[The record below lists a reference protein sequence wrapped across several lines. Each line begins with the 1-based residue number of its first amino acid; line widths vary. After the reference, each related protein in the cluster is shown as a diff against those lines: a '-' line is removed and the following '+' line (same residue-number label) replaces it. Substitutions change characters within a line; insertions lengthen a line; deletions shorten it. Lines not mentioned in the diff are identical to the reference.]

1 MVTRSLLG
9 IFTLLADRH
18 QRGNGDG
25 TDNGTNGTEQGGA
38 ERFAGLSDEAQT
50 MNPIF
55 LFLLGLGGAFGMGGG
70 SKAAANDV
78 AVPDG
83 VPDTPAP
90 DTGGT
95 DDLPDTVIDTGS
107 DDTPV
112 PDDTPAPD
120 PDEGTDVPA
129 PETDETDD
137 TPDPDPDPGPDDVPD
152 DTPAPVPDD
161 GTDVPAPDTGGTDDT
176 PDTGSDTGTDDTT
189 PPDTGS
195 DTTPATPPVNGEPIA
210 LGDGS
215 VAVTVTGGR
224 VSTLA
229 AEDHATAQSIR
240 ILEDP
245 EHGNLT
251 VNPDNT
257 LALVMTT
264 SDFTGSMNF
273 RYEVTDADGNVQQ
286 YDQTLTVEAGTQQAG
301 WGQGHH
307 YLLETDEND
316 DTIVETGDDHRKV
329 FVSNS
334 EDALSRADIAAL
346 EGLDESEITGRWLAE
361 NGVYGADEEM
371 ALKPDAGMDL
381 WYSVTG
387 ETVAPNS
394 NWLLFE
400 KNYTYDDI
408 GRLTTRGM
416 QGEDELHPTHIT
428 SWGEGEQ
435 PIILSQVRSFQRDTD
450 NVVISDVNLQGG
462 VEVLVATNLLFE
474 DVTVVQSGFNLQ
486 NGEHITIRDSS
497 FHDIFLE
504 DPVDGVSWHPFDN
517 REAGIFSANTEGL
530 LIEDTVFA
538 QIAWEEGYDPD
549 GNGDLP
555 QPPNVFSHNLY
566 LTDNVL
572 DVTFRD
578 NVTTHAASYG
588 LQARGGAF
596 IEDNFVGETNAGIT
610 VHGGNFSGDGFSGNY
625 SLWNGNVVTSSSYH
639 VANQIGA
646 LSRGLFDE
654 GIDSALIDN
663 IVAHLADPNDPEDIA
678 LKEFNNGGLYIENS
692 AVFDNTIVYNWEGTR
707 ASSFDLEQN
716 IDGLDTDVL
725 DATTYNTLAQSV
737 LNDPNATADDLAEYL
752 KTNDFNTDELLAFF
766 KDAFEVDV
774 AETAAGTTH
783 TFVPNALGGGIR
795 WDNRINWDNN
805 TLPQNGD
812 SVDLNGN
819 WVHFAANVDLQ
830 DITFGDGAD
839 LKVTAGRLD
848 IEDTTT
854 VGDGTAT
861 LHIDDAGQFWTN
873 GVAAGDDLDVD
884 VDGGRFANTGEISG
898 GVSFDITDGQVLLA
912 TDGAE
917 LTLEAGDVLEITGT
931 QAKVG
936 FDGEDRL
943 TAGLYLKEGATLS
956 FVADD
961 QGLETIEEFR
971 SGGLGDTPEV
981 YSKVDLGQSGL
992 QIDVTE
998 IAGDI
1003 SDSLL
1008 IDVDELLGTFD
1019 TIALI
1024 GLGDQQ
1030 DAEVMIDYESDT
1042 VSLRLFA
1049 DGEGTGETFL
1059 TTVGDTLTPAIARP
1073 LWDVLTD
1080 GQGTF
1085 EEADEEP
1092 ELPVEDQALLLY

>member
-95 DDLPDTVIDTGS
+95 DDPPDTVIDTGS

-120 PDEGTDVPA
+120 PDDGTDVPA

-137 TPDPDPDPGPDDVPD
+137 TPDPDPGPDDVPD

-176 PDTGSDTGTDDTT
+176 PDTGTDTGTDDTT

-195 DTTPATPPVNGEPIA
+195 DTTPATPPVSGEPIA

-215 VAVTVTGGR
+215 AAVTVTGGR

-361 NGVYGADEEM
+361 NGMYGADEEM

-381 WYSVTG
+381 WYTVTG
-387 ETVAPNS
+387 ERVAPNS

-400 KNYTYDDI
+400 KGYTYDDL
-408 GRLTTRGM
+408 GRVVTRGL
-416 QGEDELHPTHIT
+416 QGEDELHPVHIT

-435 PIILSQVRSFQRDTD
+435 PIIASQIVIFQRDSD
-450 NVVISDVNLQGG
+450 DVVFSDLQIDGG
-462 VEVLVATNLLFE
+462 VAGLLGTDFIFENITAT
-474 DVTVVQSGFNLQ
+474 QKGWGLQ
-486 NGEHITIRDSS
+486 NLESMTIRNST
-497 FHDIFLE
+497 FRDIHKE
-504 DPVDGVSWHPFDN
+504 DPFNGSDWQPHADRDV
-517 REAGIFSANTEGL
+517 GIYSANSNGL
-530 LIEDTVFA
+530 LIENTLFA
-538 QIAWEEGYDPD
+538 QIGWEEGYDPNGD
-549 GNGDLP
+549 GDLP
-555 QPPNVFSHNLY
+555 QPPSQFTQNVYVADSG
-566 LTDNVL
+566 L
-572 DVTFRD
+572 DFTFRD
-578 NVTTHAASYG
+578 NVSTKAASYG
-588 LQARGGAF
+588 LQARGGGLV
-596 IEDNFVGETNAGIT
+596 EDNLFAENNAALFLAGGSHSSGEHA
-610 VHGGNFSGDGFSGNY
+610 GNY
-625 SLWNGNVVTSSSYH
+625 SLVNGNVITSAAYKG
-639 VANQIGA
+639 ANLIGA
-646 LSRGLFDE
+646 LSRGLHD
-654 GIDSALIDN
+654 ISMDSTLLDN
-663 IVAHLADPNDPEDIA
+663 IVAHLADPNDPDDIA
-678 LKEFNNGGLYIENS
+678 AKEFNNGGLILENS
-692 AVFDNTIVYNWEGTR
+692 VTFDNTIVYNWEGTR

-766 KDAFEVDV
+766 KDAFEVVV

-912 TDGAE
+912 TDGAA

-1080 GQGTF
+1080 GHGTF

-1092 ELPVEDQALLLY
+1092 ELQEPLLLM